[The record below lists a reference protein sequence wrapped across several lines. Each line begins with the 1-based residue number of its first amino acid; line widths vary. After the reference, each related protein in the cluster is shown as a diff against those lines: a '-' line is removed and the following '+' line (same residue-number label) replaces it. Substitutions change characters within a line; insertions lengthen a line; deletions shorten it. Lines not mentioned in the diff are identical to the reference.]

1 MMIKTH
7 IAIGLVA
14 ALLLLTRIENKL
26 VFLPVVLLASALPD
40 IDTGHSSVG
49 SKWYLKPMQFFTM
62 HRGMMHSLTVCIVV
76 SLAFAFY
83 IPVLAL
89 PFFLGYSLHLV
100 GDSFTIDGIRPFWPL
115 KKEVE
120 GGIRTGGIF
129 EAGVYYSAILLSIA
143 LFVWIVMT
151 Y

>member
-1 MMIKTH
+1 MIRTH
-7 IAIGLVA
+7 LAIGLAA
-14 ALLLLTRIENKL
+14 ALFLLTSVENKL

-40 IDTGHSSVG
+40 IDTGHSSIG
-49 SKWYLKPMQFFTM
+49 RKWYLRPMQFFTA
-62 HRGMMHSLTVCIVV
+62 HRGVMHSLTVCIII

-89 PFFLGYSLHLV
+89 PFFLGYSLHLL
-100 GDSFTIDGIRPFWPL
+100 GDSFTIDGIRPFWPF

-120 GGIRTGGIF
+120 GRIRTGGIVDD
-129 EAGVYYSAILLSIA
+129 GIYYSFILISVI
-143 LFVWIVMT
+143 LFVWIVMR

>member
-1 MMIKTH
+1 MIRTH
-7 IAIGLVA
+7 VMIGLAA
-14 ALLLLTRIENKL
+14 ALFLLTSVENKL

-40 IDTGHSSVG
+40 LDTAHSSVG
-49 SKWYLKPMQFFTM
+49 SKWYFRPLQFFTT
-62 HRGMMHSLTVCIVV
+62 HRGVMHSLTICFVI
-76 SLAFAFY
+76 SMAFAFY

-120 GGIRTGGIF
+120 GRVRTGGVFESGIF
-129 EAGVYYSAILLSIA
+129 YSAVLVNIL
-143 LFVWIVMT
+143 LFVWIVLS